1 MKIYREWLF
10 EDTESGEMFLVETIN
25 GDKNDAIAIAEEN
38 FDSPHFIEEVSEF
51 EAEMLGYDTY

>member
-1 MKIYREWLF
+1 MNTYREWLF

-25 GDKNDAIAIAEEN
+25 GDKNDAIAIANEY
-38 FDSPHFIEEVSEF
+38 FDTPNFIEEVSEF

>member
-1 MKIYREWLF
+1 MKIFREWLF

-25 GDKNDAIAIAEEN
+25 GDENDAIAIANEC
-38 FDSPHFIEEVSEF
+38 FDTPKLINEVSEF